1 MKAVAITVEGIVQG
15 VGFRFFVQTVA
26 ARYEIMGW
34 VRNTSDGSVA
44 IEAVGSEDRLEA
56 FIHKVKQGPPFSQV
70 TKIHIEELQ
79 TLPRYSAFKISY

>member
-1 MKAVAITVEGIVQG
+1 MKAVAMTVEGIVQG

-34 VRNTSDGSVA
+34 VRNNSDGSVA

-70 TKIHIEELQ
+70 TKVRIEELQ
-79 TLPRYSAFKISY
+79 TLPHYSAFKISY